1 MWNLTYLVTGF
12 IFIILLVAIFFSK
25 EVLSSKENMVFKY
38 ILIANVLEYLIEIPL
53 QILVRTI
60 DINNILVD
68 IFCRLYLISITI
80 SYILFTLYVFVI
92 CLDRFKKN
100 YNKWIKNSKIYLI
113 IFETISISLLL
124 FLPFSKYYDASKMYI
139 SGSAI
144 DFLKIFIVLQIVVY
158 VILLLI
164 NYKKL
169 RNKKY
174 LPIYF
179 VIICLVFMTLLN
191 SVDPSILITSM
202 ITTFIC
208 YTMFFTIE
216 NPDVKMIQELK
227 KNKKIIEQGNEDKAN
242 FLFRMSQ
249 EVKKT
254 IDDILR
260 VSRIIVNSDDMETIK
275 KGVRYIDSS
284 SNELNSIVN
293 NVLDVSKMDTYNI
306 KIFPN
311 TYNVHNLFKE
321 LYTRF
326 DGMNNKNIE
335 FRHSIS
341 RNIPKMLYGDSIKI
355 KQVITTILQNA
366 FDHTK
371 EGYIDVNVD
380 SIIKNDV
387 CRLIVS
393 ISDSGIGMSLDK
405 VNELLSL
412 SEEMNDEDIEK
423 LNQSNL
429 NLNIATKIIKLLGGQ
444 IIIKSE
450 ENVGSEFIITF
461 EQIIKQKIEDNI
473 NNKYNNIFLGK
484 KRLLIVEDKQAEI
497 NMLLD
502 YLKEHNFDITVSM
515 YGEDCLER
523 IKNNQKFD
531 LIIMEDEM
539 IQENAINVMQKLKDI
554 KHFKTPVIVML
565 DKNKEVIKDHYVKDG
580 FNDYLLKEDFKH
592 ELERVIKEYIK

>member
-12 IFIILLVAIFFSK
+12 IFIILLVVIFFSK
-25 EVLSSKENMVFKY
+25 EVLSSKENQAFKL
-38 ILIANVLEYLIEIPL
+38 ILISNLFGYITEIPL

-60 DINNILVD
+60 NINNLLID
-68 IFCRLYLISITI
+68 IVCRFYLILITI
-80 SYILFTLYVFVI
+80 FYFLFTMYVLII
-92 CLDRFKKN
+92 CLNQSKKS
-100 YNKWIKNSKIYLI
+100 YNKLIKIGKISMLI
-113 IFETISISLLL
+113 VETIVVLLL
-124 FLPFSKYYDASKMYI
+124 FVTSFSKYFDSSKMYI
-139 SGSAI
+139 DGTAVDILKLFISSQI
-144 DFLKIFIVLQIVVY
+144 ILYIFLLS
-158 VILLLI
+158 I
-164 NYKKL
+164 NFKKL
-169 RNKKY
+169 KDKKY
-174 LPIYF
+174 LPIIF
-179 VIICLVFMTLLN
+179 IIVCLIFMTILN
-191 SVDPSILITSM
+191 SIDPSILISNM
-202 ITTFIC
+202 IGTFIC

-380 SIIKNDV
+380 SIIKNDA

-461 EQIIKQKIEDNI
+461 EQRIKQKIEDNI

-565 DKNKEVIKDHYVKDG
+565 DKNKKVIKEHYVKDG

>member
-12 IFIILLVAIFFSK
+12 IFIILLVVIFFSK
-25 EVLSSKENMVFKY
+25 EVLSSKENQAFKL
-38 ILIANVLEYLIEIPL
+38 ILISNLFGYITEIPL

-60 DINNILVD
+60 NINNLLID
-68 IFCRLYLISITI
+68 IVCRFYLILITI
-80 SYILFTLYVFVI
+80 FYFLFTMYVLII
-92 CLDRFKKN
+92 CLNQSKKS
-100 YNKWIKNSKIYLI
+100 YNKLIKIGKISMLI
-113 IFETISISLLL
+113 VETIVVLLL
-124 FLPFSKYYDASKMYI
+124 FVTSFSKYFDSSKMYI
-139 SGSAI
+139 DGTAVDILKLFISSQI
-144 DFLKIFIVLQIVVY
+144 ILYIFLLS
-158 VILLLI
+158 I
-164 NYKKL
+164 NFKKL
-169 RNKKY
+169 KDKKY
-174 LPIYF
+174 LPIF
-179 VIICLVFMTLLN
+179 FIIACLIFMTILN
-191 SVDPSILITSM
+191 SIDPSILISNM
-202 ITTFIC
+202 IGTFIC

-227 KNKKIIEQGNEDKAN
+227 KNKKIIEQGNEDKSN

-249 EVKKT
+249 EVKKPV
-254 IDDILR
+254 DDILR

-321 LYTRF
+321 LFTRF

-341 RNIPKMLYGDSIKI
+341 RNIPKILYGDSVKI

-380 SIIKNDV
+380 SIIKNDA

-393 ISDSGIGMSLDK
+393 ISDSGIGMSIDK

-412 SEEMNDEDIEK
+412 SEEMNNEDIEK

-461 EQIIKQKIEDNI
+461 EQRIKQKIEDNI

-531 LIIMEDEM
+531 LIIVEDEM

-580 FNDYLLKEDFKH
+580 FDDYLLKEDFKH